1 MDVEFEIQTRWKIEG
16 FQAIVNQLKGLGR
29 VSVSYTNNSKKSYC
43 LCNLSVELIKKIC
56 FENRKH

>member
-43 LCNLSVELIKKIC
+43 LCNLSVELIKKIY
-56 FENRKH
+56 F